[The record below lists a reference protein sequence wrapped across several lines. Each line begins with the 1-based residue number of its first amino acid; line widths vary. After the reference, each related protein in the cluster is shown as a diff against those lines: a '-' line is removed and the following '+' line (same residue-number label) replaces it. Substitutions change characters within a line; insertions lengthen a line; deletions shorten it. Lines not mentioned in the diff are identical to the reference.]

1 MTQNIAVIAANGK
14 SGQLIVREAVDRG
27 LDVTAVV
34 RGENKTVAQHAIIK
48 DLFGLTAADLAGFD
62 VVVDAFGA
70 WTPETFPQHSTS
82 LKHLA
87 DVLSSADARLI
98 VVGGAGSL
106 YVNPEHTVQL
116 SQTDG
121 FPEAFLPLATAMGDS
136 LAELRERSDVRWTYV
151 SPAADFQADGPRTGK
166 YVLAGEEF
174 TANEAGESAISY
186 ADYAIAIV
194 DEATAAPENAHVN
207 ERISVRW

>member
-34 RGENKTVAQHAIIK
+34 RGENKTVARHAIIK
-48 DLFGLTAADLAGFD
+48 DLFDLTAADLAGFD

-70 WTPETFPQHSTS
+70 WTPETLPRHSTS

-87 DVLSSADARLI
+87 DVLSGADARLI

-121 FPEAFLPLATAMGDS
+121 FPEAFLPLATAMGNS
-136 LAELRERSDVRWTYV
+136 LAEISSTPKSKRFRGACACGQDPNLHGDSGLLPLGRFSTSPRMVLGRTSSPLRITPSCVIRRLLVRI
-151 SPAADFQADGPRTGK
+151 PMPRVGA
-166 YVLAGEEF
+166 L
-174 TANEAGESAISY
+174 
-186 ADYAIAIV
+186 
-194 DEATAAPENAHVN
+194 
-207 ERISVRW
+207 

>member
-1 MTQNIAVIAANGK
+1 LCA
-14 SGQLIVREAVDRG
+14 
-27 LDVTAVV
+27 
-34 RGENKTVAQHAIIK
+34 GENKTVAQHAIIK
-48 DLFGLTAADLAGFD
+48 DLFDLTAADLAGFD

-87 DVLSSADARLI
+87 DVLSGADARLI

-121 FPEAFLPLATAMGDS
+121 FPEGVPPARHRDGALHHCLGRGCAQAVCFDAVVVVRLS
-136 LAELRERSDVRWTYV
+136 LNV
-151 SPAADFQADGPRTGK
+151 SLNT
-166 YVLAGEEF
+166 L
-174 TANEAGESAISY
+174 N
-186 ADYAIAIV
+186 
-194 DEATAAPENAHVN
+194 
-207 ERISVRW
+207 SVIKH

>member
-34 RGENKTVAQHAIIK
+34 RGENKTVARHAIIK
-48 DLFGLTAADLAGFD
+48 DLFDLTAADLAGFD
-62 VVVDAFGA
+62 VVV
-70 WTPETFPQHSTS
+70 
-82 LKHLA
+82 
-87 DVLSSADARLI
+87 DARLI

-121 FPEAFLPLATAMGDS
+121 FPEAFLPLATAMGLRIIAWGGLRS
-136 LAELRERSDVRWTYV
+136 SRLLRRCRRSAAFAECFT
-151 SPAADFQADGPRTGK
+151 
-166 YVLAGEEF
+166 EF
-174 TANEAGESAISY
+174 SY
-186 ADYAIAIV
+186 
-194 DEATAAPENAHVN
+194 
-207 ERISVRW
+207 

>member
-1 MTQNIAVIAANGK
+1 MTQNIAVIAAHGK
-14 SGQLIVREAVDRG
+14 SGQLIVREAVGRG

-34 RGENKTVAQHAIIK
+34 RGENKTVARHAIIK
-48 DLFGLTAADLAGFD
+48 DLFDLTAADLAGFD

-70 WTPETFPQHSTS
+70 WTPETLPRHSTS

-87 DVLSSADARLI
+87 DVLSGADARLI

-121 FPEAFLPLATAMGDS
+121 FPEAFLPLATAMGNS
-136 LAELRERSDVRWTYV
+136 LAEISSTPKSKRFRGACACGQDPNLHGDSGLLPLGRFSTSPRMVLGRTSSPPRITPSCVIRRLLVRI
-151 SPAADFQADGPRTGK
+151 PMPRVGA
-166 YVLAGEEF
+166 L
-174 TANEAGESAISY
+174 
-186 ADYAIAIV
+186 
-194 DEATAAPENAHVN
+194 
-207 ERISVRW
+207 